1 MNNSASAARHCRL
14 GRRRCCCRRRR
25 RRRRLWCHSCSEAE
39 AADRELFTLQTP
51 RHFLLHSR
59 REEAVRPSLCEGDK
73 WREIMSGIM
82 ACLCPTWSVKNR
94 RGVRG
99 VRGVSSGYTPRKHE
113 LRFHVLLLASPA
125 FYCHIELLRS
135 GRGSWERSYNRT

>member
-1 MNNSASAARHCRL
+1 MNNSAGAARHCRL
-14 GRRRCCCRRRR
+14 GRRRCCCRR

-39 AADRELFTLQTP
+39 AADREVFTLHTP

-73 WREIMSGIM
+73 RREITSGIM

-99 VRGVSSGYTPRKHE
+99 VSAGCTPCKPE
-113 LRFHVLLLASPA
+113 LRFHALPFASPA
-125 FYCHIELLRS
+125 FYHHVELLHSCRVVVGTQLQS
-135 GRGSWERSYNRT
+135 H